1 VARRSELVDQSSG
14 VSARLPIAARELL
27 ISNLE
32 RRALTTGEAVVAPR
46 LVDLFATLPA
56 ITGKVEMVFEGEQ
69 QGAEIVA
76 KKLIGDAVKNLFE
89 AQFPP
94 VEGPRGRT
102 ERPRRPRGD
111 FEDDESG
118 PTTLERAEARRGAA
132 PAPPAGPYDAIA
144 AWFADGKKIV
154 LSDQTPFSEHLKTL
168 ESVAGLS
175 DFVLKHAKPR
185 DHYERA
191 FLMELVLEGLVQ
203 NLRIAREDL
212 DSTLTYAELAKFNL
226 MRSRG

>member
-1 VARRSELVDQSSG
+1 M
-14 VSARLPIAARELL
+14 
-27 ISNLE
+27 
-32 RRALTTGEAVVAPR
+32 
-46 LVDLFATLPA
+46 LPA

-89 AQFPP
+89 AKFPA
-94 VEGPRGRT
+94 VEGPRGRA
-102 ERPRRPRGD
+102 ERPRRPRPD
-111 FEDDESG
+111 FDEEEGGG
-118 PTTLERAEARRGAA
+118 PTTLERAEGRRAAAAA
-132 PAPPAGPYDAIA
+132 PPPGPYDAIA

>member
-1 VARRSELVDQSSG
+1 M
-14 VSARLPIAARELL
+14 
-27 ISNLE
+27 
-32 RRALTTGEAVVAPR
+32 
-46 LVDLFATLPA
+46 DLFATLPA

-76 KKLIGDAVKNLFE
+76 KKLIGDAVKTLFE

-94 VEGPRGRT
+94 VEGPRTRA

-111 FEDDESG
+111 FDDDESG
-118 PTTLERAEARRGAA
+118 PTTLERAEARRGTA
-132 PAPPAGPYDAIA
+132 PAPPPGPYDAIA
-144 AWFADGKKIV
+144 GWFTEGKKIV
-154 LSDQTPFSEHLKTL
+154 LSDQSSFSEHLKTL
-168 ESVAGLS
+168 ECVTGLS

>member
-1 VARRSELVDQSSG
+1 MTVLLGDEVKLLVEEIAFVARRSELVDQSSG

-32 RRALTTGEAVVAPR
+32 RRALATGETVVAPR

-94 VEGPRGRT
+94 VEGPRARA

-111 FEDDESG
+111 LDEDEGGG
-118 PTTLERAEARRGAA
+118 PTTLERAEARRAAA
-132 PAPPAGPYDAIA
+132 PAPPAGPVRRDRGVVRGREEDRPLRPDAVLRA
-144 AWFADGKKIV
+144 PQDARVRDGP
-154 LSDQTPFSEHLKTL
+154 L
-168 ESVAGLS
+168 GLR
-175 DFVLKHAKPR
+175 P
-185 DHYERA
+185 
-191 FLMELVLEGLVQ
+191 Q
-203 NLRIAREDL
+203 AREAAATTT
-212 DSTLTYAELAKFNL
+212 SA
-226 MRSRG
+226 RS